1 MRPWRLHWSPQV
13 DGIDVNDASIEEEIH
28 ALEQRRDAAML
39 RGDAEAVAELLSD
52 SLVYTYWSGASDGKV
67 AYVEGLRSG
76 RFDYRVIERPDER
89 IQVYANTAVV
99 VTGRAHI
106 EVVVGG
112 TPRAADVRY
121 TSLWVK
127 EARGWQV
134 AAYQTTPILS

>member
-1 MRPWRLHWSPQV
+1 
-13 DGIDVNDASIEEEIH
+13 VNGASIEEQIH

-39 RGDAEAVAELLSD
+39 RGDADAVAELLSD
-52 SLVYTYWSGASDGKV
+52 SLVYTYWSGTSDGKV

-76 RFDYRVIERPDER
+76 RFHYRVIERPDER
-89 IQVYANTAVV
+89 IQVYANTAV

-127 EARGWQV
+127 EARGWQA